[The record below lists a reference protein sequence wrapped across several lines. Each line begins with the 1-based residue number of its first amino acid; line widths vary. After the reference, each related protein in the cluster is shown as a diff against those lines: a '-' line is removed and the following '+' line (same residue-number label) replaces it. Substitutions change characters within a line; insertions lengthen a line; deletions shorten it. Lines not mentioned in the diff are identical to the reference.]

1 MKITFLALAALALA
15 AIGLA
20 LWVRLAPLQGEG
32 WHVDPATAPDP
43 TTPNFARLD
52 LTLPMPPEAA
62 AERLRAVAAESG
74 AVLVAGEGL
83 HLTFVTR
90 SRLMGYPDYTSVTLT
105 EAEGG
110 TRLQAL
116 ARSRFGNSDMGVNR
130 ARMNAWRA
138 ALER

>member
-1 MKITFLALAALALA
+1 MKTTFVILAAIALA

-20 LWVRLAPLQGEG
+20 LWVRLAPLQAER

-116 ARSRFGNSDMGVNR
+116 ARSRFGHSDMGVNR
-130 ARMNAWRA
+130 ARLNAWRA

>member
-1 MKITFLALAALALA
+1 MKTTPLILAALALA
-15 AIGLA
+15 ALGLA
-20 LWVRLAPLQGEG
+20 LWVRVAPEQGER
-32 WHVDPATAPDP
+32 WHVDPATTPDP

-52 LTLPMPPEAA
+52 LTLPMPPEQA

-74 AVLVAGEGL
+74 AALIAGEGL
-83 HLTFVTR
+83 HLTFVNR
-90 SRLMGYPDYTSVTLT
+90 SKLMGYPDYTSVTLT
-105 EAEGG
+105 AVEGG

-116 ARSRFGNSDMGVNR
+116 ARSRFGYSDMGVNR